1 MFISLIPKIPYTA
14 EIFHFILIS
23 QWFES
28 KKLSKVIMDHLKVVM
43 PLIINSNQNA
53 FVEGR
58 QIPDD
63 VLLAMSLFAIGR
75 R

>member
-63 VLLAMSLFAIGR
+63 VLLAMSLFTIGR

>member
-1 MFISLIPKIPYTA
+1 
-14 EIFHFILIS
+14 
-23 QWFES
+23 
-28 KKLSKVIMDHLKVVM
+28 MDHLKVVM
-43 PLIINSNQNA
+43 PFIITSNQNA

-63 VLLAMSLFAIGR
+63 VLLAMNLFSIGR